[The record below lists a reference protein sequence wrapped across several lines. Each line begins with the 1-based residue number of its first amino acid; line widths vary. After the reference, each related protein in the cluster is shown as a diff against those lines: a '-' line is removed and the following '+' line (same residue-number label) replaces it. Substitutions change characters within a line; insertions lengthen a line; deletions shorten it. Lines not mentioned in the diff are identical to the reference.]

1 MRCEG
6 WRKYGNFLTFGP
18 VAWKQCENEATVM
31 LEIEQ
36 DGKQE
41 TLPGCNIC
49 WKEAIDRGIKI
60 LSASPVVE
68 PEASGK

>member
-1 MRCEG
+1 
-6 WRKYGNFLTFGP
+6 
-18 VAWKQCENEATVM
+18 M